1 MYITDDDNPRLPFL
15 RDKTSK
21 LTTSPGVYI
30 MKDKSGKIIYI
41 GKAKN
46 LKNRVSQYFHASR
59 NHTPKVQAMVEKIDD
74 FDIMLVDGIIGMEA
88 AAKLRKLDESVQII
102 FITSLAQ
109 YAVKSYEVG
118 ALDFVLK
125 PFSYYQL
132 AMKLDRAIHVIT
144 RDAGLSIPVNT
155 ATGIRI
161 LSDRDITFLEVF
173 DHDLIYHTDRE
184 TFRTR
189 ESLSKKEKELE
200 GRPFV
205 RVSVSHLVNLRY
217 VSEIDGNTLKLTTG
231 DRITISRSRKK
242 SVMGALA
249 KYLGGNL

>member
-1 MYITDDDNPRLPFL
+1 MIKIAYVEDDSGTTNIIANCLDRYAEEK
-15 RDKTSK
+15 KTELHYTHFDRAEELLESY
-21 LTTSPGVYI
+21 SP
-30 MKDKSGKIIYI
+30 
-41 GKAKN
+41 
-46 LKNRVSQYFHASR
+46 QYDLIF
-59 NHTPKVQAMVEKIDD
+59 
-74 FDIMLVDGIIGMEA
+74 FDIMLVDGITGMEA